1 VTTFLFTTLPS
12 NDLGLLTRSLPIAR
26 ELASHGHVVYF
37 CSPAKAPSRLI
48 AEAGFENLI
57 PKHPLYDLMI
67 AGASLKGFFQ
77 YITSRKYRQDYG
89 NLFRFFSKLIPAL
102 PVKSAPPSKEIWN
115 VDHTGAM
122 IGMLNEG
129 FVRANCDALMEL
141 MTDCDAEVI
150 VDFLNPLA
158 VMAARALQKPLV
170 AVIQGNFHP
179 KSDGFIWWKPTPT
192 DVPSPVP
199 VVNKILAGYGLPAVD
214 KLAEL
219 CVGDLT
225 LVVGTPETD
234 PLPDTADVTYIG
246 PALWQMENTKLPEW
260 IEKLEKEKPVI
271 WVYAG
276 NPRYGSTGDL
286 FDSLVA
292 LQACVVALADE
303 DVQVVLTMGHHPLPK
318 ELLPLPANFRYEAY
332 VPGLAMAER
341 CDLLIHHGGYGS
353 CQTGLYA
360 GKPSVILPTFSERES
375 NARRIVALGAGAM
388 VSVESDGRKKY
399 VNAEE
404 LRKTVRHVLG
414 DPAFYENAS
423 RISEKMRTYGG
434 ATLAARLIEEFSEQ
448 KVKVKGNDG
457 DAPFLTKEVWKGYI
471 R

>member
-1 VTTFLFTTLPS
+1 MVS
-12 NDLGLLTRSLPIAR
+12 
-26 ELASHGHVVYF
+26 
-37 CSPAKAPSRLI
+37 
-48 AEAGFENLI
+48 
-57 PKHPLYDLMI
+57 
-67 AGASLKGFFQ
+67 GASLNGLLHF
-77 YITSRKYRQDYG
+77 IASRKYRQRYG
-89 NLFRFFSKLIPAL
+89 NLFRFFGKLIPAL
-102 PVKSAPPSKEIWN
+102 PVKSAPKSQEIWN

-141 MTDCDAEVI
+141 IMDCGAEVI

-158 VMAARALQKPLV
+158 VMAARALRKPLV

-179 KSDGFIWWKPTPT
+179 ESDGFIWWKPLPP
-192 DVPSPVP
+192 DVPSPVL
-199 VVNKILAGYGLPAVD
+199 VVNRVLANYSLPAVD

-234 PLPDTADVTYIG
+234 PLPDTANVTYIG
-246 PALWQMENTKLPEW
+246 PALWQKENTKLPDW
-260 IEKLEKEKPVI
+260 IEKLEKGKPVI

-286 FDSLVA
+286 FDSLVV
-292 LQACVVALADE
+292 LQACVAALANE
-303 DVQVVLTMGHHPLPK
+303 DLQVVLTMGHHPLPK

-388 VSVESDGRKKY
+388 VTVASDGRKKY

-404 LRKTVRHVLG
+404 LRKTVLHVLAE
-414 DPAFYENAS
+414 PAFSENAS
-423 RISEKMRTYGG
+423 RIGEKMRTYGG
-434 ATLAARLIEEFSEQ
+434 AALAARLIEEFSER
-448 KVKVKGNDG
+448 KVKIEIKH
-457 DAPFLTKEVWKGYI
+457 A
-471 R
+471 